1 MKNIKI
7 ILCLLVHFL
16 CSSLI
21 GVHAQKSYTQYID
34 PTIGS
39 DGLGRVFIGPAY
51 PFGLVKPS
59 PDCSLGSNS
68 GWLPQPSPV
77 LGFSQLHTSGTGGG
91 PKYGNI
97 RIMPFVGDLVLA
109 NRSYLRNDETME
121 LGYYTTTFKENQI
134 KTEITASRRVSFY
147 RFSYP
152 ANETKGIEIDPGF
165 FLGEN
170 PIPNARESQ
179 QFISSEIEV
188 LSDTEI
194 QGYNRVRGGWN
205 NGRAYTV
212 YFYAVLDRPITDF
225 ATWKGKKLE
234 KGEKIQFDSYDKT
247 GALLQFSGNTSTIKV
262 KIGISF
268 LSSNKAKFNVA
279 NEIPHWDFEKVVSN
293 LVAEWDQLVCK
304 IEVGDDAPLAY
315 KRMFY
320 TGLYHAMLMPVD
332 RTGEN
337 PLWKSDQPY
346 YDDYYAIW
354 DTYRTSSPLIT
365 FIDPKRKIDIIN
377 SMLDIYKHDGY
388 MPEARSGNSNG
399 RTQGGSNSSAVIA
412 DAFLKKLPD
421 IDYKLA
427 LEAMLKDATVPPGG
441 NEEQEGRGGLIEYN
455 HLGYVPYGID
465 RAGNRTVE
473 YAYNDFNIATVAK
486 GLGKEELYQQY
497 AKKANNWKNLWRKDY
512 EHNGVK
518 GFILPRDGEG
528 NWLDQL
534 PYGTSKI
541 QNPTYEY
548 TPVTR
553 EAPWYNCWWCSF
565 FYEGTSWVY
574 SLFVPH
580 DVNGLIE
587 QCGGKDAFKK
597 RLDVFFE
604 DGFYDV
610 NNEPSFLTPCLYHWI
625 GRPDISS
632 RRIREIV
639 AKHYN
644 DTPMGLPGRDDS
656 GAMSSWLAFQLM
668 GLYPNAGQSYYLI
681 NSPFLARTTFNLEGG
696 KTFTIIAN
704 NLSDKNTYIK
714 SAQLNGVV
722 YDKSW
727 IEHEDIIRGGE
738 LVLEMSDT
746 PSKWG
751 TTIMPPSLSN

>member
-1 MKNIKI
+1 MKNMKY
-7 ILCLLVHFL
+7 ILLSLFCCLSFV
-16 CSSLI
+16 
-21 GVHAQKSYTQYID
+21 VYAQENYTKYVD

-39 DGLGRVFIGPAY
+39 EGLGRVFIGPAY
-51 PFGLVKPS
+51 PFGMVKPS

-68 GWLPQPSPV
+68 GWLPQPNPV

-97 RIMPFVGDLVLA
+97 RIMPFSGELSLE
-109 NRSYLRNDETME
+109 NRSFMRESENIE
-121 LGYYTTTFKENQI
+121 LGYYTTTFKENGI
-134 KTEITASRRVSFY
+134 KTEITASKKVSFY
-147 RFSYP
+147 RFTYP
-152 ANETKGIEIDPGF
+152 QKSKMGIEIDPGF

-170 PIPNARESQ
+170 PVPNAREAQ

-188 LSDTEI
+188 VSDTEV

-212 YFYAVLDRPITDF
+212 YFYAVFDQPITEF
-225 ATWKGKKLE
+225 ATWKDETLF
-234 KGEKIQFDSYDKT
+234 KGEKVQFDSYDKT
-247 GALLQFSGNTSTIKV
+247 GVLLHFKDNPTVNV

-268 LSSNKAKFNVA
+268 LSSNKAKHNVET
-279 NEIPHWDFEKVVSN
+279 EIPHWNFSSVIND
-293 LVAEWDQLVCK
+293 LVEEWDKLICK
-304 IEVGDDAPLAY
+304 IEVSSKAPLAY

-365 FIDPKRKIDIIN
+365 FIDPERKVDIIN

-388 MPEARSGNSNG
+388 LPEARSGNSNG

-412 DAFLKKLPD
+412 DAFVKKLPG
-421 IDYKLA
+421 IDYEMA

-441 NEEQEGRGGLIEYN
+441 NEEQEGRGGLNEYN
-455 HLGYVPYGID
+455 RLGYVPYGID

-486 GLGKEELYQQY
+486 GLGKEDIYDRFVQQ
-497 AKKANNWKNLWRKDY
+497 ANNWKNLWRDDY
-512 EHNGVK
+512 EHYGVK
-518 GFILPRDGEG
+518 GFILPRDAEG
-528 NWLDQL
+528 NWLDRL
-534 PYGTSKI
+534 PYGASKI

-548 TPVTR
+548 TPLTR
-553 EAPWYNCWWCSF
+553 EAPWYNCWWCTF

-580 DVNGLIE
+580 DVKGLIAK
-587 QCGGKDAFKK
+587 CGGKDAFKK
-597 RLDVFFE
+597 RLDIFFE
-604 DGFYDV
+604 EDFYDV

-632 RRIREIV
+632 RRIRDIV
-639 AKHYN
+639 AKNYN
-644 DTPMGLPGRDDS
+644 DTSMGLPGRDDS
-656 GAMSSWLAFQLM
+656 GAMSSWLAFHLM

-681 NSPFLARTTFNLEGG
+681 NSPFLEATTIQLEGG
-696 KTFTIIAN
+696 KSFKIKCN
-704 NLSDKNTYIK
+704 NLSEKNIYIK
-714 SAQLNGVV
+714 SVQLNGKT
-722 YDKSW
+722 YNKSW
-727 IEHEDIIRGGE
+727 IEHQDIIKGGE
-738 LVLEMSDT
+738 LVLDMDSIPSD
-746 PSKWG
+746 WG
-751 TTIMPPSLSN
+751 TTETPPSLSK

>member
-1 MKNIKI
+1 MKSIKC
-7 ILCLLVHFL
+7 ILLGLLCGLSFAL
-16 CSSLI
+16 K
-21 GVHAQKSYTQYID
+21 AQEHYTKYVD

-39 DGLGRVFIGPAY
+39 EGLGRVFVGPAY
-51 PFGLVKPS
+51 PFGMVKPS

-97 RIMPFVGDLVLA
+97 RIMPFSGGLSLE
-109 NRSYLRNDETME
+109 NRSFMREDETIK
-121 LGYYTTTFKENQI
+121 LGYYATTFKENGIQ
-134 KTEITASRRVSFY
+134 TEITASRRVSFY

-152 ANETKGIEIDPGF
+152 ENRPMGIEIDPGF

-170 PIPNARESQ
+170 PVPNAREAQ

-188 LSDTEI
+188 VSDTEV
-194 QGYNRVRGGWN
+194 QGFNRVRGGWN

-212 YFYAVLDRPITDF
+212 YFYAIFDQPIAEF
-225 ATWKGKKLE
+225 ATWKDKTLFQ
-234 KGEKIQFDSYDKT
+234 GEKVQFDSYDKT
-247 GALLQFSGNTSTIKV
+247 GALLQFNGKPIVNV

-268 LSSNKAKFNVA
+268 LSSNKAKHNVET
-279 NEIPHWDFEKVVSN
+279 EIPHWDFSSVIDD
-293 LVAEWDQLVCK
+293 LVEEWDRL
-304 IEVGDDAPLAY
+304 ISRMEVSPEAPLAY

-365 FIDPKRKIDIIN
+365 FIDPQRKVDIIN
-377 SMLDIYKHDGY
+377 SMIDIYKHDGY
-388 MPEARSGNSNG
+388 LPEARSGNSNG
-399 RTQGGSNSSAVIA
+399 RTQGGSNASAVIA
-412 DAFLKKLPD
+412 DAFVKKLPG
-421 IDYKLA
+421 IDYETA
-427 LEAMLKDATVPPGG
+427 LEAMLKDALVPPGG
-441 NEEQEGRGGLIEYN
+441 NEEQEGRGGLNEYN
-455 HLGYVPYGID
+455 RLGYVPYGID

-486 GLGKEELYQQY
+486 GLGKEEVYDRFVQQ
-497 AKKANNWKNLWRKDY
+497 ANNWKNLWRGDY
-512 EHNGVK
+512 EHYGVK
-518 GFILPRDGEG
+518 GFILPRDDKG
-528 NWLDQL
+528 NWLDHL

-548 TPVTR
+548 TPLTR
-553 EAPWYNCWWCSF
+553 EAPWYNCWWCTF

-580 DVNGLIE
+580 DVKGLID

-604 DGFYDV
+604 EDFYDV

-632 RRIREIV
+632 QKIREIV
-639 AKHYN
+639 AKNYN

-656 GAMSSWLAFQLM
+656 GAMSSWLAFHLM

-681 NSPFLARTTFNLEGG
+681 NSPFLKATTIHLEEG
-696 KTFTIIAN
+696 KSFKIRCN
-704 NLSDKNTYIK
+704 NLSEKNIYIQ
-714 SAQLNGVV
+714 SAQLNGKR
-722 YDKSW
+722 YNKSW
-727 IEHEDIIRGGE
+727 IEHEDIIKGGE
-738 LVLEMSDT
+738 LVLEMGSKPSD
-746 PSKWG
+746 WG
-751 TTIMPPSLSN
+751 TTEMPPSLSK